1 MTDPILLDVFTEA
14 LADLGQRP
22 PPFSADTVK
31 TLWADPHISAHM
43 LAYHLNPDAP
53 QASRP
58 LPVIEATA
66 AWLAKRLDLG
76 PGRHLCDFGCG
87 PGLYTQ
93 RFAAQT
99 GAAITGLD
107 FSPRSV
113 AYARAQA
120 EAADLAIAYHETD
133 YLAFDAA
140 ERFDAITLIYGDLC
154 PLSPEKRQRL
164 YSVWRRHLKPG
175 GRVALDVSTRAR
187 FETLRPGAFAER
199 RLMGGF
205 WAPGDYLG
213 LQETFL
219 YDAESLCLERY
230 TIVEAE
236 GRVWRVYNWLQHFT
250 VETLTAELEAAG
262 FVVEDVSGDL
272 TGAPRTPESH
282 DLGVIARL
290 AGDAP

>member
-1 MTDPILLDVFTEA
+1 MTDPVLLDVFTEA

-22 PPFSADTVK
+22 APFGADTVK
-31 TLWADPHISAHM
+31 TLWVDPHLSAQM

-58 LPVIEATA
+58 LPVIEATV
-66 AWLAKRLDLG
+66 AWLAERLDLG

-93 RFAAQT
+93 RLAAGT
-99 GAAITGLD
+99 GATVTGLD
-107 FSPRSV
+107 FSPRSL
-113 AYARAQA
+113 AHARAQA
-120 EAADLAIAYHETD
+120 DAAGLAIAYHEAD

-140 ERFDAITLIYGDLC
+140 QRFDAITLIYGDLC
-154 PLSPEKRQRL
+154 PLSPEKRRRL
-164 YSVWRRHLKPG
+164 YDVWRRHLKPG
-175 GRVALDVSTRAR
+175 GRVAFDVFTRVR
-187 FETLRPGAFAER
+187 FETLRPGAFAAR
-199 RLMGGF
+199 RLMDGF
-205 WAPGDYLG
+205 WSPGDYLG

-230 TIVEAE
+230 TIVEAD

-250 VETLTAELEAAG
+250 VETLTAELADAG
-262 FVVEDVSGDL
+262 FVVEDVYGDL
-272 TGAPRTPESH
+272 AGAPLTPESH

-290 AGDAP
+290 AGATP